1 MNKRAR
7 RGVMHKFY
15 FIKPRYNANAADF
28 AERLIG
34 LEHVDGVYL
43 TEGNYG
49 FIVRVRFSDEGV
61 PKNVTDYISKNVS
74 KKYGE
79 LTSYFE
85 YRKSRV
91 SA

>member
-1 MNKRAR
+1 MSKGTK

-15 FIKPRYNANAADF
+15 FIKPRYNANAAEF

-49 FIVRVRFSDEGV
+49 FIVRVKFSEGSV
-61 PKNVTDYISKNVS
+61 LKNVTEYISKNVS
-74 KKYGE
+74 KRYGE

-85 YRKSRV
+85 YSKSG
-91 SA
+91 S

>member
-1 MNKRAR
+1 MSRRTK

-15 FIKPRYNANAADF
+15 FIKPRYNANAAEF
-28 AERLIG
+28 AERLIE

-49 FIVRVRFSDEGV
+49 FIVRVRFSDENR

-74 KKYGE
+74 RKYGE

-85 YRKSRV
+85 YRKGRG
-91 SA
+91 

>member
-1 MNKRAR
+1 MSKGTR

-15 FIKPRYNANAADF
+15 FIKPRYNANAAEF

-43 TEGNYG
+43 TEGDYG
-49 FIVRVRFSDEGV
+49 FIVRVRFSEDSR
-61 PKNVTDYISKNVS
+61 PKNVTEYIAKNVS

-85 YRKSRV
+85 YRKGRG
-91 SA
+91 